1 MTNGNGKPDQTFNP
15 EAAALLSAQGDPYA
29 YPSLTPVHGGTGFS
43 FDSWIMQY
51 DPNRLEL
58 PGWWS
63 RLRDMR
69 LRQYLRQSVIL
80 SSVVYQRA
88 ASAKNTPWHIE
99 AEDERAESLLPQY
112 HDLINNSQFGQGFRG
127 FLELYTQD
135 LLCQDNGAFIE
146 LIGDG
151 IETYHD
157 MNGVQFRAMGFLE
170 KWNIKGF
177 AHLDAAQCW
186 RTNNREYPVVYTN
199 PWTGE
204 ITIFHWTRVIA
215 NSQMTQPIERGRG
228 IGYCAA
234 SRAFM
239 ALEIMEASNLYLY
252 EKLVGQSPELAIAKG
267 VAVKAIQKAIE
278 DNAIANDNAGRV
290 RYKGI
295 TFLQGDVLPNGDP
308 DIKIIG
314 LKSVPDGYDR
324 KQEMELAIYMV
335 SMAFATDVRDLGWA
349 AQNAGD
355 TKADAEIQ
363 DMKTSNRG
371 RSDVLRDLEFA
382 ITRRML
388 PAGLSFVFDAKDDL
402 EDQRKAEIAQIRA
415 ATRQI
420 QILSGELNVQEARTL
435 AAREGDIDSA
445 FLDNETTLDENANP
459 LETDVEDEQ
468 ETTSLLEPETAKA
481 IRNKAYSHTRSVFQN
496 QMQKALRRYR
506 RTENVIE
513 FRSRATQLINVYGVK
528 AYVDGL
534 NAGGAVGAGLGD
546 LSDEERRE
554 MQMLINLQNNYVGSF
569 NIGNIATVT
578 QADYHAQLW
587 TNKSLDGIYNA
598 GLIAGAKNGNLEW
611 VLGATEHCKS
621 CLSVEGRVYRANIWA
636 KYEWQ
641 PRSDLLECG
650 GYNCQCRFEKTT
662 KPVTKGRP
670 PSISRR
676 KDHEH

>member
-1 MTNGNGKPDQTFNP
+1 MTNGHKPDIKQEYSP
-15 EAAALLSAQGDPYA
+15 EAAALLSTQGDPYA
-29 YPSLTPVHGGTGFS
+29 FPSLTPVHGGTGFS
-43 FDSWIMQY
+43 FDAWLMQY

-99 AEDERAESLLPQY
+99 AENPALESELPKY
-112 HDLINNSQFGQGFRG
+112 HDLINNSQFGDGFRG

-151 IETYHD
+151 QETYHE
-157 MNGVQFRAMGFLE
+157 MNGIQFCAKGFLE

-177 AHLDAAQCW
+177 AHIDAAQCW

-204 ITIFHWTRVIA
+204 ITVFHWTRIIA

-228 IGYCAA
+228 IGFCAA

-278 DNAIANDNAGRV
+278 DNAIANDNLGRV

-314 LKSVPDGYDR
+314 LKGVPDGYDR
-324 KQEMELAIYMV
+324 EQEMTLAIYMIA
-335 SMAFATDVRDLGWA
+335 MAFGTDVRDLGWA

-420 QILSGELNVQEARTL
+420 QIASGELSAGEARTM
-435 AAREGDIDSA
+435 AATFGDIDST
-445 FLDNETTLDENANP
+445 FLDAETTLDENANP
-459 LETDVEDEQ
+459 LDTDIQQEQ
-468 ETTSLLEPETAKA
+468 ESEPIQQIQEDAKA
-481 IRNKAYSHTRSVFQN
+481 VKNKAYTHTRSVFQS
-496 QMQKALRRYR
+496 QMQRALRRYR
-506 RTENVIE
+506 RTGNVID
-513 FRSRATQLINVYGVK
+513 FRTRATQIINVYGAR

-534 NAGGAVGAGLGD
+534 NAGGAIGAGLGD
-546 LSDEERRE
+546 LSDDERRE
-554 MQMLINLQNNYVGSF
+554 MNMLINIQVNYVGSF
-569 NIGNIATVT
+569 NSDLSTVAN
-578 QADYHAQLW
+578 ADYHASLW
-587 TNKSLDGIYNA
+587 TNKGLDGIYNA

-611 VLGATEHCKS
+611 LYGDTEHCAD
-621 CLSVEGRVYRANIWA
+621 CLNLNGRVYRASIWK
-636 KYEWQ
+636 KYDIQ
-641 PRSDLLECG
+641 PKGDGLQCG
-650 GYNCQCRFEKTT
+650 GYNCQCKLIKTT

-670 PSISRR
+670 PNLIGR
-676 KDHEH
+676 K